1 MIRPTVDTLRWPPL
15 RASMAWMRA
24 LPMNGYL
31 RRTSITALTSRGF
44 QVRCRTRRGRVDFGA
59 SPRWPLAASADCHRY
74 RVLRLIPTCSSAPS
88 SLHPAARRFPHAFN
102 VR

>member
-44 QVRCRTRRGRVDFGA
+44 QVRCR
-59 SPRWPLAASADCHRY
+59 Y

>member
-44 QVRCRTRRGRVDFGA
+44 QVRCRTRRGRVDFWRQATDTA
-59 SPRWPLAASADCHRY
+59 SCG
-74 RVLRLIPTCSSAPS
+74 
-88 SLHPAARRFPHAFN
+88 
-102 VR
+102 